1 MTSRRSWEP
10 GWRRDE
16 GAAAILPAMA
26 SVLIIDD
33 EPDIASALSSFF
45 ERKGHQVSRA
55 HTGHEGIAT
64 LRRERPDVVLLDVR
78 LPDMTGFDV
87 LERTRDE
94 QPVVVMITGHGDV
107 ALAVRAMQTG
117 AENFLTKP
125 IELAHLGAIADRAFE
140 KARLRHMNRYLT
152 SRRAP
157 GASWLLGA
165 SPQMRELSDQLE
177 LLARSDRTTVLLL
190 GESGTGKG
198 RVAAAIHAQ
207 SPRAQQPFIEVNC
220 AALTM
225 QSLDAELF
233 GQERV
238 PGSGHPDGHHP
249 GLLEVA
255 DGGTLFLD
263 EIGDLDPHLQPKL
276 LRVLEGKGF
285 RRLGGT
291 HEVKADV
298 RLVAATA
305 KDLVHEVTSGRFR
318 EDLYYRLSVMPIH
331 LPPLR
336 ARTREDLLELVGRVL
351 DELRPGLQDAPEALE
366 DPALERLLKYAWP
379 GNIRELRNVLERA
392 MILARGETTV
402 SEKHLPS
409 EVRDAT
415 GMGVEHHVARTLEEV
430 ERVHIDRTLRAHAG
444 NRTRAAKELGISR
457 ATLIKKI
464 KEFGLRGR

>member
-1 MTSRRSWEP
+1 MST
-10 GWRRDE
+10 
-16 GAAAILPAMA
+16 
-26 SVLIIDD
+26 VLIIDD
-33 EPDIASALSSFF
+33 EPDITSALGAYF
-45 ERKGHQVSRA
+45 ERSGHQVSLA
-55 HTGHEGIAT
+55 HSGEEGIAT
-64 LRRERPDVVLLDVR
+64 LRRELPDVVLLDVR

-87 LERTRDE
+87 LERTRD
-94 QPVVVMITGHGDV
+94 QQAAVIMITGHGDV
-107 ALAVRAMQTG
+107 PLAVRAMQSG

-125 IELAHLGAIADRAFE
+125 IELAHLGAVAERAFE
-140 KARLRHMNRYLT
+140 KTRLRQMNRYLT
-152 SRRAP
+152 NRRPAN
-157 GASWLLGA
+157 AAALGS
-165 SPQMRELSDQLE
+165 SPQMRELGEQVD

-198 RVAAAIHAQ
+198 RVAAAIHAR
-207 SPRAQQPFIEVNC
+207 SPRAARPFVEVNC
-220 AALTM
+220 AAMTM

-238 PGSGHPDGHHP
+238 PGHGSAAPHHP

-255 DGGTLFLD
+255 HEGTLFLD

-291 HEVKADV
+291 REVKPDV

-305 KDLVHEVTSGRFR
+305 RDLVQEVTAGRFR

-336 ARTREDLLELVGRVL
+336 ARTRDDLLELIGRVI
-351 DELRPGLQDAPEALE
+351 DELQPGLPEAPQAL
-366 DPALERLLKYAWP
+366 DDAALERLLKYAWP

-392 MILARGETTV
+392 MILARGDARV
-402 SEKHLPS
+402 REKHLPA
-409 EVRDAT
+409 EVRDAS
-415 GMGVEHHVARTLEEV
+415 GLGVEHHVPRTLEEV
-430 ERVHIDRTLRAHAG
+430 ERAHIDRTLRAHGG

-457 ATLIKKI
+457 ATLIKKV